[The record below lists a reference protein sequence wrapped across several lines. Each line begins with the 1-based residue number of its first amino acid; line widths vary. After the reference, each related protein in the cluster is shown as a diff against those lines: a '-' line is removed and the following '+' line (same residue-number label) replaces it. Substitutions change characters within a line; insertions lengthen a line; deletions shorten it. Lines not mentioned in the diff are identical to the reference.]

1 MDDNGQTQSAYTV
14 VVRAPLAGSALLV
27 VSIRLFTTYAAKGW
41 RPVLSETC
49 LQRSEE
55 YRPVSATVT
64 ATGQKLKGHGD
75 RIGCA
80 ERPLPPAMRAQES
93 SLRGATRV
101 RESRNQGQR
110 GAPSQPR
117 AHLAVW

>member
-64 ATGQKLKGHGD
+64 ATGQKAKGHGD
-75 RIGCA
+75 PIGCA
-80 ERPLPPAMRAQES
+80 ERLCRQQCPPKKS
-93 SLRGATRV
+93 SL
-101 RESRNQGQR
+101 R
-110 GAPSQPR
+110 GAPSQPST
-117 AHLAVW
+117 HLAVW